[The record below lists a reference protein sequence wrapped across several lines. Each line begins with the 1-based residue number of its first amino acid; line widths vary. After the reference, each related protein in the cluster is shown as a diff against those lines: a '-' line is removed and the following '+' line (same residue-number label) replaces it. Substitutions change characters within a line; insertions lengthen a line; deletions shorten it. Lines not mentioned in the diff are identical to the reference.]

1 MKISPRAKKMLVLA
15 FFVVIVLSAAGCAS
29 IPRDANNN
37 IIYIWNE
44 PVEGYTVRTS
54 FVEVFKE
61 ENWFSAIFV
70 YPLAWMINH
79 LTPYIGVGGGIAVV
93 TFLVQGLLAAAT
105 LNSQIAQQ
113 KMQLIQ
119 PEIKR
124 IERKYEGRDD
134 ENSKMRMAAE
144 QQQLFR
150 KYDIN
155 PASMLI
161 VTFIQLPVIMAI
173 FYAVQRSYAVQSGTF
188 LGMNL
193 QTSPMTGLQEA
204 LAGNTASWAYLG
216 LFAVMAICQVL
227 SIKIPSILQKRR
239 EEALAKKQ
247 HRRPPEKE
255 ENNMMQYSMILM
267 ILIFGFSWP
276 AAMSLYWSINSLVNI
291 LKTVIVQKIID
302 SRDLTSTKKGYGR

>member
-1 MKISPRAKKMLVLA
+1 MKLSSRTKKLLVLV
-15 FFVVIVLSAAGCAS
+15 FFAVIVLTATGCAS

-37 IIYIWNE
+37 VIYIWNE
-44 PVEGYTVRTS
+44 PVEGFTVRTS

-70 YPLAWMINH
+70 YPLAWLINH

-93 TFLVQGLLAAAT
+93 TILVQGALSAAT
-105 LNSQIAQQ
+105 INSQIAQQ
-113 KMQLIQ
+113 KMQMIQ

-134 ENSKMRMAAE
+134 ENSKTRMAVE

-155 PASMLI
+155 PASMLL

-173 FYAVQRSYAVQSGTF
+173 FYAVQRSYAVQTGTF

-193 QTSPMTGLQEA
+193 QTSPMQGLQEA
-204 LAGNTASWAYLG
+204 LAGNSASWMYLV
-216 LFAVMAICQVL
+216 LFAFMAVCQVL

-239 EEALAKKQ
+239 EAEIAKKT

-267 ILIFGFSWP
+267 ILVFGFSWP
-276 AAMSLYWSINSLVNI
+276 AAMSLYWSINSLVNV
-291 LKTVIVQKIID
+291 LKTIIVQKVID
-302 SRDLTSTKKGYGR
+302 SKDMTAKKGYGR

>member
-1 MKISPRAKKMLVLA
+1 MKLSSRTKKLLVLV
-15 FFVVIVLSAAGCAS
+15 FFAVIVLTATGCAS

-37 IIYIWNE
+37 VIYIWNE
-44 PVEGYTVRTS
+44 PVEGYTVRTT
-54 FVEVFKE
+54 FTEVFRE

-70 YPLAWMINH
+70 FPLAWMINH
-79 LTPYIGVGGGIAVV
+79 LAPYVGVGLAIAIV
-93 TFLVQGLLAAAT
+93 TIMVQGLLSAAT
-105 LNSQIAQQ
+105 INSQMAQQ
-113 KMQLIQ
+113 KMQMIQ

-150 KYDIN
+150 KYNIN
-155 PASMLI
+155 PASMLL

-204 LAGNTASWAYLG
+204 LAGNTASWAYIG
-216 LFAVMAICQVL
+216 LFAVMAVCQVL
-227 SIKIPSILQKRR
+227 SIKIPMILQKRR
-239 EEALAKKQ
+239 EAAIAKKQ
-247 HRRPPEKE
+247 HRRVPEKD

-267 ILIFGFSWP
+267 ILVFGFSWP
-276 AAMSLYWSINSLVNI
+276 AAMSLYWSINSMVNI
-291 LKTVIVQKIID
+291 LKTIIVQKVID
-302 SRDLTSTKKGYGR
+302 SKELKTQKGYGR

>member
-1 MKISPRAKKMLVLA
+1 MKLSSRTKKLIVLA
-15 FFVVIVLSAAGCAS
+15 FFAVIILSAAGCAG

-44 PVEGYTVRTS
+44 PVEGLTVRTS
-54 FVEVFKE
+54 FVEIFKE

-70 YPLAWMINH
+70 YPLAWLINH
-79 LTPYIGVGGGIAVV
+79 LTPYIGVGGGIATV
-93 TFLVQGLLAAAT
+93 TVLVQGLLSAAT
-105 LNSQIAQQ
+105 INSQIQQQ

-150 KYDIN
+150 KYDVN
-155 PASMLI
+155 PASMLL
-161 VTFIQLPVIMAI
+161 VTFLQLPVIMAI
-173 FYAVQRSYAVQSGTF
+173 FYAVQRSYAVQTGTF

-193 QTSPMTGLQEA
+193 QTSPMQGLQQA
-204 LAGNTASWAYLG
+204 LAGDTSSWMYLV
-216 LFAVMAICQVL
+216 LFAFMAVCQVL
-227 SIKIPSILQKRR
+227 SIKIPSILQKRK
-239 EEALAKKQ
+239 EAEIAKKQ
-247 HRRPPEKE
+247 HRKLPEKE

-267 ILIFGFSWP
+267 ILVFGFSWP
-276 AAMSLYWSINSLVNI
+276 AAMSLYWSINSLVNVF
-291 LKTVIVQKIID
+291 KTIIVQKIID
-302 SRDLTSTKKGYGR
+302 NKELNTKKGYGR

>member
-1 MKISPRAKKMLVLA
+1 MKKLLSNKKMLVLICV
-15 FFVVIVLSAAGCAS
+15 FGLLLLAGCQRNVDGQGNVL
-29 IPRDANNN
+29 PER
-37 IIYIWNE
+37 IIYLDTPWSAMLNE
-44 PVEGYTVRTS
+44 SILT
-54 FVEVFKE
+54 
-61 ENWFSAIFV
+61 AILV
-70 YPLAWMINH
+70 YPLAQIINFIGN
-79 LTPYIGVGGGIAVV
+79 LTGSGVLGVV
-93 TFLVQGLLAAAT
+93 LTTLLYNALT
-105 LNSQIAQQ
+105 IVLSIKSTVNSQ
-113 KMQLIQ
+113 KMQMIQ

-155 PASMLI
+155 PASMLL

-173 FYAVQRSYAVQSGTF
+173 FYAVQRSYAVQTGTF

-193 QTSPMTGLQEA
+193 QTSPMQGLQEA
-204 LAGNTASWAYLG
+204 LAGNSASWMYLV
-216 LFAVMAICQVL
+216 LFAFMAVCQVL

-239 EEALAKKQ
+239 EAEIAKKT

-267 ILIFGFSWP
+267 ILVFGFSWP
-276 AAMSLYWSINSLVNI
+276 AAMSLYWSINSLVNV
-291 LKTVIVQKIID
+291 LKTIIVQKVID
-302 SRDLTSTKKGYGR
+302 SKDMTAKKGYGR